1 MIRTIIGLGNPGK
14 KYQHNR
20 HNFGQMCLNH
30 IARRLKLAF
39 KPGGGDRAFTYAT
52 TVIADRTVYLC
63 QNTTFMN
70 NSGLAVRQILNQ
82 FDLQTD
88 EILVVYDDIDLPL
101 GKIRLREKGS
111 AGGHRGIRSIIE
123 TLATNQFARLRLG
136 IGPQDEGVPSE
147 DFVLTDFR
155 PAEKELVEAVLEES
169 YKCILT
175 ILNNGIRPAME
186 YFNRRALHLVP
197 KENEIQVNS
206 IKKPI
211 ILT

>member
-1 MIRTIIGLGNPGK
+1 
-14 KYQHNR
+14 
-20 HNFGQMCLNH
+20 
-30 IARRLKLAF
+30 
-39 KPGGGDRAFTYAT
+39 
-52 TVIADRTVYLC
+52 
-63 QNTTFMN
+63 MN

-82 FDLQTD
+82 FELQTD

-111 AGGHRGIRSIIE
+111 AGGHRGLRSIIE

-136 IGPQDEGVPSE
+136 IGPQDAGVPSE
-147 DFVLTDFR
+147 DFVLSDFR

-169 YKCILT
+169 YECILT
-175 ILNNGIRPAME
+175 ILENDIRPAME
-186 YFNRRALHLVP
+186 YFNRRDLRLAP
-197 KENEIQVNS
+197 IEEEIQVNS

>member
-20 HNFGQMCLNH
+20 HNFGQMCLDH
-30 IARRLKLAF
+30 IAGRFNLTFKTGRDKSAF
-39 KPGGGDRAFTYAT
+39 SYAT
-52 TVIADRTVYLC
+52 APIADRTVYLC
-63 QNTTFMN
+63 KNTTFMN

-82 FDLQTD
+82 FELQTD

-111 AGGHRGIRSIIE
+111 AGGHRGLRSIIE

-155 PAEKELVEAVLEES
+155 LAEKELVEAVLEES
-169 YKCILT
+169 YECILT
-175 ILNNGIRPAME
+175 ILENDIRPAME
-186 YFNRRALHLVP
+186 YFNRRDLRLAP
-197 KENEIQVNS
+197 IEEEIQVNS

>member
-1 MIRTIIGLGNPGK
+1 MIRAVIGLGNPGK

-20 HNFGQMCLNH
+20 HNFGHMGLDY
-30 IARRLKLAF
+30 IAERFNLTF
-39 KPGGGDRAFTYAT
+39 KPGRDKSAFSFAT
-52 TVIADRTVYLC
+52 TSIPDRTVYLC
-63 QNTTFMN
+63 KNTTFMN

-82 FDLQTD
+82 FNLQTD
-88 EILVVYDDIDLPL
+88 EILIVYDDIDLPL

-111 AGGHRGIRSIIE
+111 AGGHRGMRSIIE

-155 PAEKELVEAVLEES
+155 PAEKELVEAVLAES
-169 YKCILT
+169 YECIL
-175 ILNNGIRPAME
+175 IVLESGIRPAME
-186 YFNRRALHLVP
+186 HFNRRDLRAARPQEV
-197 KENEIQVNS
+197 IQTNA
-206 IKKPI
+206 INKPI